1 MTTLKELEELEAK
14 ATYAPWTVEVI
25 WAQECGCGHA
35 VNECK
40 GAEYSKEFK
49 ANNKL
54 IETTRNALPDLIRVI
69 ELAEEALI
77 NAQATLRY
85 YRLYDLE
92 KVEKA
97 LSEIRKLKGE

>member
-35 VNECK
+35 INECK

-69 ELAEEALI
+69 ELAEEALLEI
-77 NAQATLRY
+77 EHSDECAQIVATR
-85 YRLYDLE
+85 
-92 KVEKA
+92 A